1 MRHLKT
7 GGLRFFRTLGIG
19 MLIITLMLA
28 GCGGKGDAKSG
39 DKKNNKKA
47 KEAATES
54 VDNSVPITELKVTCP
69 QTFMRVGDE
78 VPLDVQIIPEDASN
92 PKLKWTFSDAEDYI
106 DVSSEGVLTAESGAE
121 RNDVTVTA
129 KTTDGSKLEQSF
141 KIKIYP
147 EIDPGQPMIA
157 ITFDDGPNP
166 ETTNAILD
174 IMGENY
180 ARATFFVLGKC
191 AQAYPKEVK
200 REYDLGMEVGSHT
213 WSHSDN
219 PTFPNMSEEQQKKE
233 LEDANAAIE
242 KAGVPT
248 PTVMRP
254 PYGANNDRVKNVIK
268 SYNLN
273 IVNWNLDTEDW
284 KYRSSDHTYQEI
296 MKVQDGDI
304 ILLHDIHAFNVDA
317 VKRAVP
323 ELIDKGYQ
331 FLTVTELYNTF
342 YKNNEGY
349 NERNHF
355 DEFVPDGSVHNRPE
369 TRMWPSEF
377 NQTDGESSEESTA
390 AEATTQNPILQDD
403 GVEGE

>member
-1 MRHLKT
+1 
-7 GGLRFFRTLGIG
+7 
-19 MLIITLMLA
+19 
-28 GCGGKGDAKSG
+28 
-39 DKKNNKKA
+39 
-47 KEAATES
+47 
-54 VDNSVPITELKVTCP
+54 
-69 QTFMRVGDE
+69 
-78 VPLDVQIIPEDASN
+78 
-92 PKLKWTFSDAEDYI
+92 
-106 DVSSEGVLTAESGAE
+106 
-121 RNDVTVTA
+121 
-129 KTTDGSKLEQSF
+129 
-141 KIKIYP
+141 
-147 EIDPGQPMIA
+147 
-157 ITFDDGPNP
+157 
-166 ETTNAILD
+166 
-174 IMGENY
+174 MGENY